1 MPHAASISDRRKED
15 MLVNT
20 TLCYLENKE
29 AFLML
34 HRTKKEKDV
43 NKDKWIGIG
52 GHLEE
57 GESPEDGIYREAIEE
72 TGYRLRGLKF
82 RGIVTFI
89 YGEITEYMNLFTASG
104 FDGQPLAECS
114 EGDLSWVLKDRIFTT
129 DPALS
134 LNLWAGDKIFFR
146 LLEADEPF
154 FSLKLVYTEDDVLR
168 RAVLNGQDLE
178 LFDVLDENGKQTGV
192 IQERGVCHREGD
204 PHATVHMWIVRR
216 YAEKCG
222 WQILLQ
228 KRSRCKDSH
237 PGCYDISSA
246 GHISAGDIPLPS
258 ALREL
263 QEELGLTVSAEEL
276 HPIGLHQ
283 GSFDD
288 VFYGIP
294 FHDREFSHVY
304 VLEKDINPEDLTL
317 QESEIESVLW
327 MDLAE
332 CVEAVQNNTIH
343 HCIYPDELY
352 MLQKHLQ
359 A

>member
-1 MPHAASISDRRKED
+1 

-34 HRTKKEKDV
+34 HRTKKKKDV

-57 GESPEDGIYREAIEE
+57 GESPEDGIRREALEE
-72 TGYRLRGLKF
+72 TGFTLQGLKF

-104 FDGQPLAECS
+104 FTGQQIKECP
-114 EGDLSWVLKDRIFTT
+114 EGDLVWISKDRLFST

-146 LLEADEPF
+146 LLEAGEPF
-154 FSLKLVYTEDDVLR
+154 FSLKLVYSTDGILR
-168 RAVLNGQDLE
+168 QAVLNGQPLE
-178 LFDVLDENGKQTGV
+178 LFDVLDEKGNPTGV

-204 PHATVHMWIVRR
+204 HHATVHMWIIRP
-216 YAEKCG
+216 YPEKCG

-228 KRSRCKDSH
+228 KRSQNKDSH

-246 GHISAGDIPLPS
+246 GHISAGASPLPS

-263 QEELGLTVSAEEL
+263 QEELGLQVAPEDL
-276 HPIGLHQ
+276 CPIGLHP

-288 VFYGIP
+288 TFYGIP

-304 VLEKDINPEDLTL
+304 ILKMDVKQEELTL

-327 MDLAE
+327 MDLEE
-332 CVEAVQNNTIH
+332 CVKAVQENTIH
-343 HCIYPDELY
+343 HCIYPDELQMVQNY
-352 MLQKHLQ
+352 LQSHE
-359 A
+359 

>member
-1 MPHAASISDRRKED
+1 

-34 HRTKKEKDV
+34 HRTKKKKDV

-57 GESPEDGIYREAIEE
+57 GESPEDGIRREALEE
-72 TGYRLRGLKF
+72 TGFALQGLKF

-89 YGEITEYMNLFTASG
+89 YGEITEYMNLFTASV
-104 FDGQPLAECS
+104 FTGQQIDECP
-114 EGDLSWVLKDRIFTT
+114 EGDLVWIPKDRIFST

-146 LLEADEPF
+146 LLETGEPF
-154 FSLKLVYTEDDVLR
+154 FSLKLVYSTDDILR
-168 RAVLNGQDLE
+168 QAVLNGQPLE
-178 LFDVLDENGKQTGV
+178 LFDVLDEKGNPTGV

-204 PHATVHMWIVRR
+204 HHATVHMWIVRP
-216 YAEKCG
+216 YPEKCG

-228 KRSRCKDSH
+228 KRSQDKDSH

-246 GHISAGDIPLPS
+246 GHISAGASPLPS

-263 QEELGLTVSAEEL
+263 QEELGLQVAPEDL
-276 HPIGLHQ
+276 CPIGLHP

-288 VFYGIP
+288 TFYGIP

-304 VLEKDINPEDLTL
+304 ILKKDVKPEELTL

-327 MDLAE
+327 MDLEE
-332 CVEAVQNNTIH
+332 CVKAVQENTIH
-343 HCIYPDELY
+343 HCIYPDELQMVQNY
-352 MLQKHLQ
+352 LQSHE
-359 A
+359 

>member
-1 MPHAASISDRRKED
+1 
-15 MLVNT
+15 
-20 TLCYLENKE
+20 
-29 AFLML
+29 ML

-52 GHLEE
+52 GHLED

-72 TGYRLRGLKF
+72 TGYALQGLHF

-104 FDGQPLAECS
+104 FSGQAISECP
-114 EGDLSWVLKDRIFTT
+114 EGDLAWVSKDRLFST

-146 LLEADEPF
+146 LLEAGEPF

-168 RAVLNGQDLE
+168 QAVLNGQELE
-178 LFDVLDENGKQTGV
+178 LFDVLDANGNSTGI

-204 PHATVHMWIVRR
+204 YHATVHMWIARR
-216 YAEKCG
+216 CAVKCS

-228 KRSRCKDSH
+228 KRSNCKDSH
-237 PGCYDISSA
+237 PGYYDISSA
-246 GHISAGDIPLPS
+246 GHISAGDSPLPS

-263 QEELGLTVSAEEL
+263 QEELGLTVSPDEL
-276 HPIGLHQ
+276 HPIGIHQ

-288 VFYGIP
+288 TFYGIP

-304 VLEKDINPEDLTL
+304 LLEKDIKPEEFTL

-332 CVEAVQNNTIH
+332 CEEAVSKNTIH
-343 HCIYPDELY
+343 HCIYPNELRMVREY
-352 MLQKHLQ
+352 LQ

>member
-1 MPHAASISDRRKED
+1 
-15 MLVNT
+15 
-20 TLCYLENKE
+20 
-29 AFLML
+29 ML

-57 GESPEDGIYREAIEE
+57 GESPEDGIYREAMEE

-104 FDGQPLAECS
+104 FDGHPIAECP

-154 FSLKLVYTEDDVLR
+154 FSLKLVYTKDDVLR

-178 LFDVLDENGKQTGV
+178 LFDVLNENGKQTGV

-216 YAEKCG
+216 CAEKCG

-246 GHISAGDIPLPS
+246 GHISAGDSPLPS

-276 HPIGLHQ
+276 HPIGIHR

-288 VFYGIP
+288 VFYGLP

-304 VLEKDINPEDLTL
+304 VLEKDIQPEDFTL

-332 CVEAVQNNTIH
+332 CEKAVQENTIH
-343 HCIYPDELY
+343 HCIYPDELHMIQKY
-352 MLQKHLQ
+352 LQV
-359 A
+359 